1 MMKVSMKNLTIAVTS
16 IFYLSSAWCGL
27 FGPSNY
33 DECVLDKMKG
43 QLVSMRLHAENAC
56 EISFPKEKILDT
68 NIWSGYAKEPNF
80 SDIKYEYKKTS
91 NQHIDIIMANESNYK
106 VTKIRLV
113 TKDSCGKNALILDDV
128 FVAAP
133 LLGNTFTAKV
143 NETRKVQCVEVEF
156 FGKRYK

>member
-1 MMKVSMKNLTIAVTS
+1 MKSSMKNLTIAVTS

-27 FGPSNY
+27 FGPSSY

-43 QLVSMRLHAENAC
+43 QLASMRLHAENVC
-56 EISFPKEKILDT
+56 EISFPKEKLLDT

-80 SDIKYEYKKTS
+80 SDIKYEYKITT
-91 NQHIDIIMANESNYK
+91 NQLIDIIMENESNYK

-113 TKDSCGKNALILDDV
+113 TKDSCKKDSLSLDVVDV
-128 FVAAP
+128 TAP
-133 LLGNTFTAKV
+133 IMGNTFTAKV
-143 NETRKVQCVEVEF
+143 NDSRKIQCVEVKF